1 MKIAMSYTEFRKSYG
16 DFEIV
21 IPAVDFRALS
31 RIDALCAVQTLR
43 HYEYG
48 NVCRHLERWGLEN
61 VERRIDEML
70 TKHMGDRFSLIE
82 GLILRQFK
90 HDKNMPPFNSRYQ
103 SGITLRKEWCEHMAK
118 EIERE
123 FGFTRW

>member
-1 MKIAMSYTEFRKSYG
+1 MSYTEFRKSYG

-21 IPAVDFRALS
+21 IPAVDFSGLS
-31 RIDALCAVQTLR
+31 RIDALWAVQTLR

-61 VERRIDEML
+61 AEKRIDEML
-70 TKHMGDRFSLIE
+70 TKHTGDRFSPIESLI
-82 GLILRQFK
+82 IRQFM
-90 HDKNMPPFNSRYQ
+90 HDKNIPSFNSRYQ
-103 SGITLRKEWCEHMAK
+103 SGITLRKEWCKHMAK

-123 FGFTRW
+123 FGFALW

>member
-1 MKIAMSYTEFRKSYG
+1 MSYTEFRKSYG

-21 IPAVDFRALS
+21 IPAVDFSALS

-61 VERRIDEML
+61 AEKLIDEML
-70 TKHMGDRFSLIE
+70 TKHTGDRFSTIE
-82 GLILRQFK
+82 GLIVRQFK

-123 FGFTRW
+123 FGFTLW

>member
-1 MKIAMSYTEFRKSYG
+1 MSYTEFRKSYG

-21 IPAVDFRALS
+21 IPAVDFSALS

-61 VERRIDEML
+61 AEKRIDEML
-70 TKHMGDRFSLIE
+70 TKHTGGRFATIESLI
-82 GLILRQFK
+82 IRQFK
-90 HDKNMPPFNSRYQ
+90 IPQFNSSYQ
-103 SGITLRKEWCEHMAK
+103 SGITLRKEWCKHMAK

>member
-1 MKIAMSYTEFRKSYG
+1 MSYTEFRKSYG

-21 IPAVDFRALS
+21 IPAVDFSALS
-31 RIDALCAVQTLR
+31 RIDALYAVQALR

-61 VERRIDEML
+61 AEKRIDEML
-70 TKHMGDRFSLIE
+70 TKHTGNRFAPIESLI
-82 GLILRQFK
+82 IRQFM
-90 HDKNMPPFNSRYQ
+90 HDKKIPQFNSRYQ
-103 SGITLRKEWCEHMAK
+103 SGITLRKEWCKHMAK

-123 FGFTRW
+123 FGFALW

>member
-1 MKIAMSYTEFRKSYG
+1 MSYTEFRKSYG

-21 IPAVDFRALS
+21 IPAVDFSALS

-61 VERRIDEML
+61 AEKRIDEML
-70 TKHMGDRFSLIE
+70 TKHTGNRFSPIESLIV
-82 GLILRQFK
+82 RQFM
-90 HDKNMPPFNSRYQ
+90 HDKNMPSFNSRYQ
-103 SGITLRKEWCEHMAK
+103 SGIVLRKAWCNHMAA
-118 EIERE
+118 EIKRE
-123 FGFTRW
+123 FSL

>member
-1 MKIAMSYTEFRKSYG
+1 MSYTEFRKSYG

-21 IPAVDFRALS
+21 IPAVDFSSLS
-31 RIDALCAVQTLR
+31 RIDALYAVRTLR

-48 NVCRHLERWGLEN
+48 NVCPHLERWGLEN
-61 VERRIDEML
+61 AERCIDEML

-82 GLILRQFK
+82 GLILRQFYGS
-90 HDKNMPPFNSRYQ
+90 DMPSFSIYHQ

>member
-1 MKIAMSYTEFRKSYG
+1 MSYTEFRKSYG

-21 IPAVDFRALS
+21 IPAVDFSALS
-31 RIDALCAVQTLR
+31 RIDALWAVQTLR

-61 VERRIDEML
+61 AEKRIDEML
-70 TKHMGDRFSLIE
+70 TKHTGDWFIPIESLI
-82 GLILRQFK
+82 IRQFM
-90 HDKNMPPFNSRYQ
+90 HDKNIPSFNSRYQ
-103 SGITLRKEWCEHMAK
+103 SGITLRKEWCKHMAK

-123 FGFTRW
+123 FGFALW